1 MHISDQGWMSGVA
14 WELLISGSVL
24 VLSCLRIHSNKG
36 QQSRA
41 TELTRPV
48 FLYFHISTCLL
59 PLLLL
64 SEKWPHTNIL
74 FLFFCLS
81 HSLLLSHSPPDLWS
95 HLGSQNTSKQFLSNG
110 PLLKQSVERP
120 EEDDW
125 SLTSGSMHS
134 YESLDQPRWR
144 ERKRETRGDIE
155 REGDLS
161 ENWYS
166 CVYSQTRHLSNVK
179 TCRQP
184 LDWVWCWRSFGMT
197 TAFMLTHWHARV

>member
-1 MHISDQGWMSGVA
+1 M
-14 WELLISGSVL
+14 
-24 VLSCLRIHSNKG
+24 
-36 QQSRA
+36 
-41 TELTRPV
+41 
-48 FLYFHISTCLL
+48 
-59 PLLLL
+59 
-64 SEKWPHTNIL
+64 
-74 FLFFCLS
+74 
-81 HSLLLSHSPPDLWS
+81 LLSHSPPDLWS

-134 YESLDQPRWR
+134 YESLDQPGWRGR
-144 ERKRETRGDIE
+144 ERERRGDIE

-184 LDWVWCWRSFGMT
+184 LDWVWCWRSFRMT
-197 TAFMLTHWHARV
+197 TAFILTHRHAQVWSCAHTHKHTHTNNHFSMNKGTHISAQIKLGRKETWPTQTHEH